1 LTRYHEDAVTLLRD
15 TVGRR
20 LVLVAL
26 VAMTAIAVAAV
37 PFAGAAPGS
46 LSTGVVVIQTTYAN
60 GTGAATGM
68 ILTPTG
74 EVLTN
79 NHVVRGATQLRV
91 RVPDTGRT
99 YRAQVLGYSVSADV
113 ALVQL
118 RGASGLETVSVG
130 NSSTAEIGDQVTAVG
145 NAGGTGTLT
154 VKEGSITGLGRT
166 ITVGEGPVDSTRLA
180 HLIQTNADLHPGD
193 SGGPL
198 LDAAGRVV
206 GMNAAVSVQLGA
218 GSGASDGYAI
228 PIARATPIV
237 RQVESASPSATVHVG
252 ATPFLGVSVAPPTAF
267 RHVTRGVLIA
277 GVKTGSPAARAG
289 LGPGDVIVSL
299 NGNAVPTY
307 SKLVTRLLRWHPGD
321 TARIA
326 WVDELGSRSTATVTL
341 ASGPPQ

>member
-1 LTRYHEDAVTLLRD
+1 VRFLRD

-26 VAMTAIAVAAV
+26 VAMTAIAVTAA
-37 PFAGAAPGS
+37 FAGAAPRS
-46 LSTGVVVIQTTYAN
+46 LSTGVVVIRTTYAN

-68 ILTPTG
+68 VLTPSG

-113 ALVQL
+113 ALLKL
-118 RGASGLETVSVG
+118 RGASGLETVSLG
-130 NSSTAEIGDQVTAVG
+130 SSSTAEIGDQVSAVG

-154 VKEGSITGLGRT
+154 VKEGSITGLRRM
-166 ITVGEGPVDSTRLA
+166 ITVGEGPADSTRLT
-180 HLIQTNADLHPGD
+180 HLIETNADLQPGD

-218 GSGASDGYAI
+218 GSAASDGYAI
-228 PIARATPIV
+228 PIARATSIV
-237 RQVESASPSATVHVG
+237 KQVESASSSAAVHIG
-252 ATPFLGVSVAPPTAF
+252 ATPFLGVSVARPTSF
-267 RHVTRGVLIA
+267 QPVTRGVLVA
-277 GVKTGSPAARAG
+277 GVKAGSPAARAG
-289 LGPGDVIVSL
+289 LGPGDVIVAL
-299 NGNAVPTY
+299 NGNAVPSY
-307 SKLVTRLLRWHPGD
+307 AKLVTRLLRWHPGD

-326 WVDELGSRSTATVTL
+326 WVDELGSRSSATVTL